1 MTAVDSRG
9 AESPAAAWIRSG
21 AAALAGRPDGPGLVP
36 PAPVLARIAR
46 LGAAAGA
53 DPWATLTERAAV
65 AGLRRQGA
73 VSCGGGTRLVR
84 AADGWLA
91 ASLVRPED
99 VDAVAAW
106 LEIDAAPGPDPW
118 PTVVAEVARRPR
130 APLVAQAALLGL
142 PVAAVG
148 ERAAGE
154 VGAGD
159 VGAADLPG
167 RWVDLGPARRPPRSA
182 PLVVDLSSLWAGPVC
197 ARLLAASGADVVK
210 VESATRPD
218 GARRGPSLFYDRL
231 HSGQR
236 AVALDVSSAPGRDA
250 LRDLLGAADVV
261 IEASRPR
268 ALAQLGLAP
277 DDLGP
282 DGPGLWLSIT
292 GHGRSGMGAERVA
305 FGDDAAAAAGLVA
318 WTASGPVFAGDALAD
333 PLTGLAAA
341 AAARS
346 PRSGDGR
353 RWLVDLALADVASW
367 VAGGDL
373 RPDGPAWTEVP
384 DPPVPPP
391 VPPPTAPAPALGAD
405 TAAVLASLR
414 RP

>member
-1 MTAVDSRG
+1 MTAVDRNE
-9 AESPAAAWIRSG
+9 AVSPAAAWIGSG
-21 AAALAGRPDGPGLVP
+21 SAALTGWPDGPGLVP
-36 PAPVLARIAR
+36 PDLVLDRIAR
-46 LGAAAGA
+46 LGCAART
-53 DPWATLTERAAV
+53 DPWAALTERAAV
-65 AGLRRQGA
+65 AGLRRLGQ
-73 VSCGGGTRLVR
+73 VSCGGGTRLLR

-99 VDAVAAW
+99 IDAVAAW
-106 LEIDAAPGPDPW
+106 LEIDRAPGPDPW

-130 APLVAQAALLGL
+130 GPLVAQAAVLGL

-148 ERAAGE
+148 ERAAGDP
-154 VGAGD
+154 GIPSD
-159 VGAADLPG
+159 ADGLPG
-167 RWVDLGPARRPPRSA
+167 RWVDLGPARRPPPSE

-210 VESATRPD
+210 VESAARPD
-218 GARRGPSLFYDRL
+218 GARRGPALFYDRL

-236 AVALDVSSAPGRDA
+236 AVALDLSSAGGRDA

-268 ALAQLGLAP
+268 ALAQLGLAA

-292 GHGRSGMGAERVA
+292 GHGRSGAGAERVA
-305 FGDDAAAAAGLVA
+305 FGDDAAAAGGLVA
-318 WTASGPVFAGDALAD
+318 WTATGPVFAGDAVAD

-346 PRSGDGR
+346 PRVGDGR
-353 RWLVDLALADVASW
+353 RWLVDLALAGVAAW
-367 VAGGDL
+367 VAGDDL
-373 RPDGPAWTEVP
+373 RLGSPPWTAVP
-384 DPPVPPP
+384 DPPAPPP
-391 VPPPTAPAPALGAD
+391 VPSPRSPAPALGAD
-405 TAAVLASLR
+405 TEAVLSSLPR
-414 RP
+414 

>member
-1 MTAVDSRG
+1 MTAVDRNE
-9 AESPAAAWIRSG
+9 AVSPAAAWIGSG
-21 AAALAGRPDGPGLVP
+21 SAALTGWPDGPGLVP
-36 PAPVLARIAR
+36 PDLVLDRIAR
-46 LGAAAGA
+46 LGRAART
-53 DPWATLTERAAV
+53 DPWAALTERAAV
-65 AGLRRQGA
+65 AGLRRLGQ
-73 VSCGGGTRLVR
+73 VSCGGGTRLLR

-99 VDAVAAW
+99 IDAVAAW
-106 LEIDAAPGPDPW
+106 LEIDRAPGPDPW

-130 APLVAQAALLGL
+130 GPLVAQAAVLGL

-148 ERAAGE
+148 ERAAGDP
-154 VGAGD
+154 GILSD
-159 VGAADLPG
+159 ADGLPG
-167 RWVDLGPARRPPRSA
+167 RWVDLGPARRPPPSE

-210 VESATRPD
+210 VESAARPD
-218 GARRGPSLFYDRL
+218 GARRGPALFYDRL

-236 AVALDVSSAPGRDA
+236 AVALDLSSAGGRDA

-268 ALAQLGLAP
+268 ALAQLGLAA

-292 GHGRSGMGAERVA
+292 GHGRSGAGAERVA
-305 FGDDAAAAAGLVA
+305 FGDDAAAAGGLVA
-318 WTASGPVFAGDALAD
+318 WTATGPVFAGDAVAD

-346 PRSGDGR
+346 PRVGDGR
-353 RWLVDLALADVASW
+353 RWLVDLALAGVAAW
-367 VAGGDL
+367 VAGDDL
-373 RPDGPAWTEVP
+373 RLGGPPWTAVP
-384 DPPVPPP
+384 DPPAPPP
-391 VPPPTAPAPALGAD
+391 VPSPRSPAPALGAD
-405 TAAVLASLR
+405 TEAVLSSLPR
-414 RP
+414 